1 MTKQQK
7 LDEIKQIANEMYDMW
22 INKTPYTDVYHLAEH
37 LLETELRRILYIFE
51 ED

>member
-37 LLETELRRILYIFE
+37 LLETEFNTSKLLSSMV
-51 ED
+51 

>member
-22 INKTPYTDVYHLAEH
+22 INKTPYTDVY
-37 LLETELRRILYIFE
+37 LRNRGDL
-51 ED
+51 